1 MTQCRARRPHYHL
14 GHAVWLLGM
23 CLLTIAAA
31 QVSRAQFALVNQ
43 TTKADRDQVYRQI
56 AEEVIPLETKQRVLK
71 KVIRLVQPTVVH
83 IEAKKV
89 TEGFAKHPIEE
100 VGSGLII
107 EDDDRDYVLTNWHVI
122 KHAPPA
128 NIAIKLADSRVIH
141 PSQVWADRETDVAV
155 MQIDASDL
163 IAARLGDSSQ
173 VEIGD
178 YVLVIGSPF
187 GLSHS
192 VTHGIISAKGRRDL
206 KLGDNDVIYQD
217 FLQTDASIN
226 PGNSGGPMLN
236 LRGEVIGINTAI
248 ASDSGVSEGIGFS
261 IPINAALF
269 VARQL
274 IHRGSVVRAFLGVT
288 LDREFDAAQAKRIGL
303 SRPAGALVKL
313 VTPQSAADKAH
324 VLAGDVILEYNG
336 VLIEDDDHL
345 VNQVKLTP
353 TGKDVSLLLFRQ
365 GKTFRVTTKL
375 GTETNISQNEVPS
388 S

>member
-1 MTQCRARRPHYHL
+1 MRQCRAETMNKQRHH
-14 GHAVWLLGM
+14 GIWLLGAWLALVVTTGN
-23 CLLTIAAA
+23 C
-31 QVSRAQFALVNQ
+31 SAQFMLSSGMTRAE
-43 TTKADRDQVYRQI
+43 RDHAYREI
-56 AEEVIPLETKQRVLK
+56 AKEVAPLIQKQRVLK
-71 KVIRLVQPTVVH
+71 KVIALVQPTVVH
-83 IEAKKV
+83 IEARKV
-89 TEGFAKHPIEE
+89 AEGFGQRSVEE

-107 EDDDRDYVLTNWHVI
+107 EDQGKFYVLTNWHVI

-128 NIAIKLADSRVIH
+128 NINIKLADSRIIH
-141 PSQVWADRETDVAV
+141 PLQVWADRKTDVAV
-155 MQIDASDL
+155 MEIEASGL
-163 IAARLGDSSQ
+163 IGARLGDSSQ

-226 PGNSGGPMLN
+226 PGNSGGPLLN

-248 ASDSGVSEGIGFS
+248 ASDSGASEGIGFS

-274 IHRGSVVRAFLGVT
+274 IHRGSVMRAFLGVT
-288 LDREFDAAQAKRIGL
+288 LDREFDAATAKRLGL
-303 SRPAGALVKL
+303 PRPGGALVKM
-313 VTPQSAADKAH
+313 VTPQSAADRAH
-324 VLAGDVILEYNG
+324 VQPGDVILEYNG
-336 VLIEDDDHL
+336 VVIEDDDHL

-353 TGKDVSLLLFRQ
+353 IDKEVTLLLFRN
-365 GKTFRVTTKL
+365 GKTVRVKAKL
-375 GTETNISQNEVPS
+375 GTESGVSQVDMPRR
-388 S
+388 

>member
-1 MTQCRARRPHYHL
+1 MRQRRAEMVQRQLR
-14 GHAVWLLGM
+14 HAVWLLGM
-23 CLLTIAAA
+23 CLFLVTNSQI
-31 QVSRAQFALVNQ
+31 SWAQFAFSGQLN
-43 TTKADRDQVYRQI
+43 KADRDRAYQEI
-56 AEEVIPLETKQRVLK
+56 AKEVLPIEQKQRVLK
-71 KVIRLVQPTVVH
+71 KVIGLVQPTVVH

-89 TEGFAKHPIEE
+89 AEGFASRPVEE
-100 VGSGLII
+100 VGSGFLIAD
-107 EDDDRDYVLTNWHVI
+107 EKRFYVLTNWHVI
-122 KHAPPA
+122 KHSPPA
-128 NIAIKLADSRVIH
+128 NITVKLADSRAVH
-141 PSQVWADRETDVAV
+141 PRQVWADQQTDVAV
-155 MQIDASDL
+155 MEVEAPRL
-163 IAARLGDSSQ
+163 IGARLGDSSQ

-217 FLQTDASIN
+217 FFQTDASIN

-248 ASDSGVSEGIGFS
+248 ASDSGVNEGIGFS

-274 IHRGSVVRAFLGVT
+274 IHRGSVMRAFLGVT
-288 LDREFDAAQAKRIGL
+288 LDREFDAAAAKRIGL

-324 VLAGDVILEYNG
+324 IQSGDVILEYNG
-336 VLIEDDDHL
+336 VVIEDDDHL

-353 TGKDVSLLLFRQ
+353 TGKDVSLLLFRK
-365 GKTFRVTTKL
+365 GRTMRVTAKL
-375 GTETNISQNEVPS
+375 GTESNISQLDVPRK
-388 S
+388 